1 MRALK
6 KVCAWKREWL
16 LILPLFGLLIF
27 VMIFP
32 TFYTFLLS
40 FSRFSLLD
48 NKLISSGFRNYL
60 NLIPDEEFWVS
71 LKNSV
76 LFTGITVPLELVLG
90 LFLALWLNRQFKG
103 KSLVRA
109 TLLLPWAI
117 PTALNAVIWRWMYN
131 TDYGIFN
138 DLLLKV
144 GLIRTNINWLGQIP
158 LAMISMMI
166 VAIWKTSSFMAL
178 ILLAGLQSIPNEVY
192 EAAFIDGSTN
202 WTTFKSITL
211 PLLKPA
217 ILVSLLFRTMD
228 AFRTFDLPFT
238 LTQGGPVNSTETLS
252 LYAYKVSFQFLRFD
266 YASSVIVVQFAI
278 LLVLSILYLRFLEV
292 EL

>member
-1 MRALK
+1 
-6 KVCAWKREWL
+6 
-16 LILPLFGLLIF
+16 
-27 VMIFP
+27 MIFP

-40 FSRFSLLD
+40 FSRFSLLG
-48 NKLISSGFRNYL
+48 NKLVLSGLKNYSS
-60 NLIPDEEFWVS
+60 LINDEEFWVS

-76 LFTGITVPLELVLG
+76 LFTGITVPFELVLG
-90 LFLALWLNRQFKG
+90 LFLALWLNRQFRG
-103 KSLVRA
+103 KYLVRA
-109 TLLLPWAI
+109 ALLLPWAI
-117 PTALNAVIWRWMYN
+117 PTALNAVVWRWMYN

-138 DLLLKV
+138 DLLLRV
-144 GLIRTNINWLGQIP
+144 GLIRAGINWLGQIP

-192 EAAFIDGSTN
+192 EAALIDGSTK

-228 AFRTFDLPFT
+228 AFRSFDLPFN

-252 LYAYKVSFQFLRFD
+252 LYAYKVSFQFLKFD
-266 YASSVIVVQFAI
+266 YAASVIIVQFAI

>member
-1 MRALK
+1 M
-6 KVCAWKREWL
+6 
-16 LILPLFGLLIF
+16 
-27 VMIFP
+27 
-32 TFYTFLLS
+32 
-40 FSRFSLLD
+40 
-48 NKLISSGFRNYL
+48 
-60 NLIPDEEFWVS
+60 
-71 LKNSV
+71 
-76 LFTGITVPLELVLG
+76 
-90 LFLALWLNRQFKG
+90 
-103 KSLVRA
+103 VRA

-144 GLIRTNINWLGQIP
+144 GLVRTNINWLGQVP

-192 EAAFIDGSTN
+192 EAAFIDGSTK

-228 AFRTFDLPFT
+228 AFRAFDLPFN

-252 LYAYKVSFQFLRFD
+252 LYAYKVSFQFLEFD
-266 YASSVIVVQFAI
+266 YASSVIVMQFAI
-278 LLVLSILYLRFLEV
+278 LLALSILYLRFLEV

>member
-1 MRALK
+1 MT
-6 KVCAWKREWL
+6 KVHVYKREWL
-16 LILPLFGLLIF
+16 LFLPLFGLLIF

-40 FSRFSLLD
+40 FSRFSLLG
-48 NKLISSGFRNYL
+48 NKLVLSGLKNYSS
-60 NLIPDEEFWVS
+60 LINDEEFWVS

-76 LFTGITVPLELVLG
+76 LFTGITVPFELVLG
-90 LFLALWLNRQFKG
+90 LFLALWLNRQFRG
-103 KSLVRA
+103 KYLVRA
-109 TLLLPWAI
+109 ALLLPWAI
-117 PTALNAVIWRWMYN
+117 PTALNAVVWRWMYN

-138 DLLLKV
+138 DLLLRV
-144 GLIRTNINWLGQIP
+144 GLIRAGINWLGQIP

-192 EAAFIDGSTN
+192 EAALIDGSTK

-228 AFRTFDLPFT
+228 AFRSFDLPFN

-252 LYAYKVSFQFLRFD
+252 LYAYKVSFQFLKFD
-266 YASSVIVVQFAI
+266 YAASVIIVQFAI